1 MKERLSKITVESDA
15 GDGAVKVIAS
25 ANRRII
31 DIKLDE
37 RKIDLTDVAM
47 IQDLVLVAVNKAL
60 DLASEKEQEEAQRIV
75 KDLMPPGLGN
85 LSGLFG

>member
-1 MKERLSKITVESDA
+1 
-15 GDGAVKVIAS
+15 VKVIAS